1 MRARRRVNL
10 AGSSRWV
17 TIKRKIYLDR
27 GLILMHMALEPA
39 IYTSDVP
46 PEMAGSGT
54 YEDDETPGTPVG
66 I

>member
-1 MRARRRVNL
+1 M
-10 AGSSRWV
+10 

-27 GLILMHMALEPA
+27 GLILMHMELEPA

-54 YEDDETPGTPVG
+54 YQDDETPGTPVG